1 MNQKRTEKN
10 ENAVGSVLKAIQILD
25 CFTPDHPNLNLSQIS
40 KNLDIPKSTALN
52 LIQTLESQG
61 FLLRM
66 KSGNNYQLGYKN
78 MELGYRATTSLSILP
93 YAIPIMEEVQEKT
106 GEIIY
111 LTTHINGR
119 VFYLQCSY
127 PSRPKVSYS
136 VRGKML
142 PMHCTGCGKAML
154 TYLSHEFVQNV
165 IDKHGLRAVTPNTIT
180 DPDRLFEELE
190 ITRQRGYARD
200 FEEETIGVRCVG
212 VAIRNTKG
220 QAVGA
225 LSLSGSVLT
234 MTDEN
239 ADKFANLL
247 SNACNLLSQQANL
260 FPASQMDQV

>member
-1 MNQKRTEKN
+1 MNHKRTEKN
-10 ENAVGSVLKAIQILD
+10 ENIVGSVLKAIQILD
-25 CFTPDHPNLNLSQIS
+25 CFHPDNPNLNLSQIS
-40 KNLDIPKSTALN
+40 KHLEIPKSTALN
-52 LIQTLESQG
+52 LIQTLESEG
-61 FLLRM
+61 FLLRV
-66 KSGNNYQLGYKN
+66 KSGNTYQLGYKN
-78 MELGYRATTSLSILP
+78 IELGYRATTSLSILP

-111 LTTHINGR
+111 LTTHINGQ

-154 TYLSHEFVQNV
+154 SYLSQEFVQHV
-165 IDKHGLRAVTPNTIT
+165 IDVHGLRAITPNTII
-180 DPDRLFEELE
+180 DPDQLFKELE

-200 FEEETIGVRCVG
+200 NEEETLGVRCVG
-212 VAIRNTKG
+212 IAIRNTNG

-247 SNACNLLSQQANL
+247 SNACNLLSQHANL
-260 FPASQMDQV
+260 FPASLMDQV